1 MRNAIPI
8 AICDD
13 EILLL
18 PYLSS
23 AVRNAFRERG
33 FPVAMHTFSASRD
46 LLADVEEGTAYTVA
60 FLDIDLPELDGI
72 ALAARLTALTP
83 ETVCVYVS
91 AKEDR
96 VFDALHTH
104 PFAFVRKSCF
114 QSDLD
119 SAVGDIALRL
129 APPEDRLCPITDA
142 LGGPYPLNLDRTLY
156 VEAQDK
162 YLCVVR
168 QDGRDL
174 IRYTLSELERDLAG
188 YRFLRTHKSYLV
200 NYRFIHRLK
209 AGQVVL
215 TGGAALPLSRY
226 RAAEVRQLFVAYS
239 SDREAVGT

>member
-1 MRNAIPI
+1 MMQTVISI

-23 AVRNAFRERG
+23 AIRNAFRERG
-33 FPVAMHTFSASRD
+33 FPVELHTFSAARD
-46 LLADVEEGTAYTVA
+46 LLAGVEAGAAYTVA
-60 FLDIDLPELDGI
+60 FLDIDLPEMDGI
-72 ALAARLTALTP
+72 ALSASLTALSP
-83 ETVCVYVS
+83 DTVCVYVS

-119 SAVGDIALRL
+119 SAVEDIALHL
-129 APPEDRLCPITDA
+129 TPPEDRLCLITDA
-142 LGGPYPLNLDRTLY
+142 LGWTYPLNVDRTLY

-162 YLCVVR
+162 YLRVVR

-174 IRYTLSELERDLAG
+174 IRYTLSELERDLNG
-188 YRFLRTHKSYLV
+188 HRFLRIHKSYLV
-200 NYRFIHRLK
+200 NYRFIHQLK
-209 AGQVVL
+209 AGQVEL
-215 TGGAALPLSRY
+215 ADGAALPLSRY
-226 RAAEVRQLFVAYS
+226 RAAEVRQLFVVYS
-239 SDREAVGT
+239 SDREVI